1 MNHLWGT
8 GDNKESRLF
17 LQSKFLRLLLT
28 NDCGLVGRMQC
39 EGGAGRTVLGAQA
52 DPAPN
57 GDLATGKSP
66 RTLGA

>member
-17 LQSKFLRLLLT
+17 LQRKLLRLLLT
-28 NDCGLVGRMQC
+28 NDCGLVRRMQC
-39 EGGAGRTVLGAQA
+39 EEGAGRTVLGVQV

-57 GDLATGKSP
+57 SELATGKSP